1 MSDKNF
7 PLVSIITVTRNLIDA
22 GRKDFFRQC
31 VESVR
36 MQDYPSIEHLIID
49 GASTDG
55 TVELLQELG
64 VNYVSEPDTGVYNAF
79 NKGIKKARGKY
90 IAFLNS
96 DDFYTRSDT
105 VSLSVAALEKSQADF
120 SYASIRVIDEEKGTE
135 KDVEPHW
142 GNCFIGL
149 PFCHQTMFSTKK
161 MMTELGG
168 FDENFRIIA
177 DFDLFQKALLAN
189 YRAIEVKNTI
199 AAFRLDGLSS
209 LSGRLKAENIR
220 VIETNCGVSHKQAVR
235 AVQYGFLPKKTLLA
249 LLNKTTDFPDQSGLL
264 KKNKKQFFKYLR
276 KQFLTF
282 RIRKKGKRCIRL
294 LGITFYDEGKL

>member
-1 MSDKNF
+1 MNDKKF

-105 VSLSVAALEKSQADF
+105 VSLSVAALEQNKADF
-120 SYASIRVIDEEKGTE
+120 SYADFDAVSLSGEKTALIS
-135 KDVEPHW
+135 PHW
-142 GNCFIGL
+142 ESCFTAQPIGH
-149 PFCHQTMFSTKK
+149 PTMFSTKK
-161 MMTELGG
+161 MLDELNG
-168 FDENFRIIA
+168 FDESFKIA
-177 DFDLFQKALLAN
+177 GDLDLITRALLSEKRSV
-189 YRAIEVKNTI
+189 YVKECI
-199 AAFRLDGLSS
+199 VAFRLGGLSS
-209 LSGRLKAENIR
+209 PSKRLEENVR
-220 VIETNCGVSHKQAVR
+220 VIETNCGVSHKQSVR
-235 AVQYGFLPKKTLLA
+235 AVEYGFLPKKTLLA

>member
-1 MSDKNF
+1 MNDKKF

-105 VSLSVAALEKSQADF
+105 VSLSVAALEQNKADF
-120 SYASIRVIDEEKGTE
+120 SYADFDAVSLSGEKTALIS
-135 KDVEPHW
+135 PHW
-142 GNCFIGL
+142 ESCFTAQPIGH
-149 PFCHQTMFSTKK
+149 PTMFSTKK
-161 MMTELGG
+161 MLDELNG
-168 FDENFRIIA
+168 FDESFKIA
-177 DFDLFQKALLAN
+177 GDFDLITRALLSEKRSV
-189 YRAIEVKNTI
+189 YVKECI
-199 AAFRLDGLSS
+199 VAFRLGGLSS
-209 LSGRLKAENIR
+209 PSKRLEENVR
-220 VIETNCGVSHKQAVR
+220 VIETNCGVSHKQSVR
-235 AVQYGFLPKKTLLA
+235 AVEYGFLPKKTLLA

>member
-79 NKGIKKARGKY
+79 NKGIKKARGNH

-105 VSLSVAALEKSQADF
+105 VSLSVVALEKSQADF

-142 GNCFIGL
+142 GNCLIGL

-199 AAFRLDGLSS
+199 AAFRLGGISSTSS
-209 LSGRLKAENIR
+209 L
-220 VIETNCGVSHKQAVR
+220 VSEAAKIFEKNVSLSPKQAKR
-235 AVQYGFLPKKTLLA
+235 AAQFGFMPSKILKEILKKTPA
-249 LLNKTTDFPDQSGLL
+249 IPNAKAVL
-264 KKNKKQFFKYLR
+264 KYNRTRFLKYIRRQIFRLR
-276 KQFLTF
+276 L
-282 RIRKKGKRCIRL
+282 RKGKRCIRL
-294 LGITFYDEGKL
+294 FGITFYNEVKL

>member
-1 MSDKNF
+1 MQ

-64 VNYVSEPDTGVYNAF
+64 VNYVSEPDNGIYQAF
-79 NKGIKKARGKY
+79 NKGMRLSTGKY
-90 IAFLNS
+90 TTFLNS

-105 VSLSVAALEKSQADF
+105 ISLSVAALEQNKADF
-120 SYASIRVIDEEKGTE
+120 SYADFDAVSLSGEKT
-135 KDVEPHW
+135 VLISPHW
-142 GNCFIGL
+142 ERCFTAQPIG
-149 PFCHQTMFSTKK
+149 HQTMFSTKQ
-161 MMTELGG
+161 MLEELNG
-168 FDENFRIIA
+168 FDESFRITG
-177 DFDLFQKALLAN
+177 DFDLITRALLSEKRSV
-189 YRAIEVKNTI
+189 YVKECI
-199 AAFRLDGLSS
+199 VAFRLGGVSS
-209 LSGRLKAENIR
+209 PSKRLKEENVR
-220 VIETNCGVSHKQAVR
+220 VIETNCGVSHKQSVR
-235 AVQYGFLPKKTLLA
+235 AVEYGFLPKKTLLA

>member
-1 MSDKNF
+1 MNDKKF

-64 VNYVSEPDTGVYNAF
+64 VNYVSEPDTGVFNAY
-79 NKGIKKARGKY
+79 NKGTRLAKGKY

-105 VSLSVAALEKSQADF
+105 VSLSVAALEQNKADF
-120 SYASIRVIDEEKGTE
+120 SYADFDAVSLSGEKTALIS
-135 KDVEPHW
+135 PHW
-142 GNCFIGL
+142 ESCFTAQPIGH
-149 PFCHQTMFSTKK
+149 PTMFSTKK
-161 MMTELGG
+161 MLDELNG
-168 FDENFRIIA
+168 FDEHFKITG
-177 DFDLFQKALLAN
+177 DFDLITRALLSGKRSV
-189 YRAIEVKNTI
+189 YVKESI
-199 AAFRLDGLSS
+199 VAFRLGGLSS
-209 LSGRLKAENIR
+209 PSGRLKAENIR
-220 VIETNCGVSHKQAVR
+220 VIETNCGVSHKQSVR
-235 AVQYGFLPKKTLLA
+235 AVEYGFLPKKTLLA
-249 LLNKTTDFPDQSGLL
+249 LLNKTTDFLDQSGLL